1 MPPLLKHNKTAFCH
15 TVTKFSLDNILP
27 RTLLCNGN
35 GPMVQWIPYSWGALG
50 SNIFPISISKTWSA
64 SWNRK
69 SSALEFMPPLLTPY
83 KPLFVVQS
91 QNCSLDNILPR
102 TFLCSGNGPM
112 VQWIPYSWGA
122 LGSNIFPISMSKTW
136 SASWNKKS
144 SVFEFMPPLLTPY
157 KTLFVVQSQDFSL
170 DNILSIPFLCSGN
183 GPMVQWIPYSW
194 GALGSNIF
202 PMSISKTW
210 SASWNNKP
218 ESFQPSKAS
227 QTFQY
232 FEK

>member
-122 LGSNIFPISMSKTW
+122 LGSNIFPISKSKTW
-136 SASWNKKS
+136 SASWNKKIICLWIYAS
-144 SVFEFMPPLLTPY
+144 SVNTIQNAFCCAVTRFFIGQYLVNTI
-157 KTLFVVQSQDFSL
+157 S
-170 DNILSIPFLCSGN
+170 
-183 GPMVQWIPYSW
+183 VQW
-194 GALGSNIF
+194 
-202 PMSISKTW
+202 
-210 SASWNNKP
+210 
-218 ESFQPSKAS
+218 
-227 QTFQY
+227 
-232 FEK
+232 